1 MERKR
6 SIVKSLRLTPEEG
19 GLVYFLA
26 GLYGKDTSDFL
37 RDVFLEWTAI
47 HRQEIAEKSFHV
59 NQLLNK
65 IEKSKPSEAEL
76 LKAKTLYPGIDPMF
90 VAIAEKFAREA
101 RKMGVGYAFALGLVT
116 QSEVED
122 KINLAFLK
130 SFAEEYEKI
139 QKEKS
144 LGEHFRLLRKKYFG
158 EEGEENE

>member
-1 MERKR
+1 MEGKR

-19 GLVYFLA
+19 GLVEYVA
-26 GLYGKDTSDFL
+26 GLYGKDASDFL
-37 RDVFLEWTAI
+37 RDCFLEWVAM
-47 HRQEIAEKSFHV
+47 HRQEIAEKSYHL
-59 NQLLNK
+59 NQILNRV
-65 IEKSKPSEAEL
+65 EKSSPSEAEL
-76 LKAKTLYPGIDPMF
+76 FKAQTLYKGVDPIL
-90 VAIAEKFAREA
+90 IAKAERFTREA
-101 RKMGVGYAFALGLVT
+101 KRLGVGYAFAVGLVT

-158 EEGEENE
+158 EGGEENE